1 MVDLRLL
8 PPGFEVTV
16 EDLQQTPPRVLKL
29 LIYLLERL
37 QALEAENAALKKRVA
52 ALEVRLNQNS
62 SNSSQPP
69 SADSPFTKREPQGKK
84 AKGQAGAK
92 KGHKGHRQEML
103 RPTITQVLAPPPCPC
118 GNHDFPETQPY
129 YTHQVIELPE
139 IEMDVTHLILHR
151 GRCPQCGRTSKALI
165 PPDQRSGFGPRFS
178 ALIAEMAGNQG
189 DSRSLIQNFCQSVLG
204 VNISRG
210 TIQKVIDRVSAA
222 IEPHYEAIG
231 QEARQAPV
239 NNIDETSHRH
249 KGALTWLWVMANS
262 TVAFFMIHAR
272 RNGQAFKD
280 LIGDWSG
287 ILISDGYKVY
297 QKYVGLRQTCLAH
310 LIRDAKGLAERP
322 DKETAR
328 FGGWAQRELQ
338 RLCHMAHEPPN
349 NGQWQAFYARFIH
362 LITRNLDYDDDRG
375 KFARRLLRELE
386 CMWVF
391 LDEEGVTPTNNHA
404 ERVLCFAV
412 LWRKRSLGTKSE
424 KGDRWVER
432 ILSLRQTCRVR
443 GRQTFPVLVSAMTCY
458 FNGQPPDIAW
468 ISQA

>member
-1 MVDLRLL
+1 MVDFRLL

-16 EDLQQTPPRVLKL
+16 EELQQTPPRVLRL

-69 SADSPFTKREPQGKK
+69 SADSPFTKKAPQDKSAPGR
-84 AKGQAGAK
+84 AGAK
-92 KGHKGHRQEML
+92 KGHKGHRQEL
-103 RPTITQVLAPPPCPC
+103 LAPTVTQSLHPVACAC
-118 GNHDFPETQPY
+118 GNTCFPETQPY

-139 IEMDVTHLILHR
+139 IAVEVTHFVLHR
-151 GRCPQCGRTSKALI
+151 GKCPGCGKINKTLLPPEHRT
-165 PPDQRSGFGPRFS
+165 GYGPRLS

-204 VNISRG
+204 ITISLG
-210 TIQKVIDRVSAA
+210 AIQKVIDRVSAA

-231 QEARQAPV
+231 QEARSAPV
-239 NNIDETSHRH
+239 NHIDETTYRRRA
-249 KGALTWLWVMANS
+249 KLTWLWVMANCL
-262 TVAFFMIHAR
+262 VVFFMLHGR
-272 RNGQAFKD
+272 RTAAAFAD

-297 QKYVGLRQTCLAH
+297 QKYVGQRQTCLAH
-310 LIRDAKGLAERP
+310 LIRDAKALAERP

-338 RLCHMAHEPPN
+338 RLCHMAHAPPN
-349 NGQWQAFYARFIH
+349 QGEWQAFYARFIH
-362 LITRNLDYDDDRG
+362 LITRNLDYEDDRG

-404 ERVLCFAV
+404 ERVLRFAV
-412 LWRKRSLGTKSE
+412 LWRKRSLGTQSE

-443 GRQTFPVLVSAMTCY
+443 GRQTFPVLVEAMTCY
-458 FNGQPPDIAW
+458 FKGQPPNIAW

>member
-1 MVDLRLL
+1 MLDLRLL
-8 PPGFEVTV
+8 PPGFEVTL
-16 EDLQQTPPRVLKL
+16 EELQQTPPRVLKL

-37 QALEAENAALKKRVA
+37 QALEAENAALKQRVA
-52 ALEVRLNQNS
+52 ALEARLNQNS

-69 SADSPFTKREPQGKK
+69 STDSPFTKK
-84 AKGQAGAK
+84 APRGEKTKGRAGAK

-103 RPTITQVLAPPPCPC
+103 RPTVTRILAPPPCPC
-118 GNHDFPETQPY
+118 GSQHFPETQAY

-139 IEMDVTHLILHR
+139 IEMQVTHLILHR
-151 GRCPQCGRTSKALI
+151 GRCPQCGRMSKALI
-165 PPDQRSGFGPRFS
+165 PPDQRSGFGPRLS

-204 VNISRG
+204 ITISLG
-210 TIQKVIDRVSAA
+210 AIQKVIDRVSAA
-222 IEPHYEAIG
+222 IAPHYEAIG
-231 QEARQAPV
+231 QEARSAPV
-239 NNIDETSHRH
+239 NHIDETTYRQRA
-249 KGALTWLWVMANS
+249 KLTWLWVMANS
-262 TVAFFMIHAR
+262 LVGFFMLHGR
-272 RNGQAFKD
+272 RTAAAFAE
-280 LIGDWSG
+280 LIGDWRG

-328 FGGWAQRELQ
+328 FGAWAERELQ
-338 RLCHMAHEPPN
+338 RLCHMAHAPPN
-349 NGQWQAFYARFIH
+349 QGEWQAFYARFIH
-362 LITRNLDYDDDRG
+362 LITRNLDYEDDRG

-404 ERVLCFAV
+404 ERVLRFAV
-412 LWRKRSLGTKSE
+412 LWRKRSLGTQSE

-443 GRQTFPVLVSAMTCY
+443 GRQTFPVLVEAMTCY
-458 FNGQPPDIAW
+458 FKGQQPDIAW